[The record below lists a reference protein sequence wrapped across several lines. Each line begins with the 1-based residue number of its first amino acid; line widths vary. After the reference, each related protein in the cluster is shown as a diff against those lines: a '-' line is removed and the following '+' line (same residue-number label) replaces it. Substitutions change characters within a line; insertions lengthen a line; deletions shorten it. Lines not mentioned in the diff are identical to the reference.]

1 MYAIINI
8 SGKQFKTHVGSRIKV
23 PRQLLEAGSKITFE
37 DVLLFSDG
45 KDTKIGNPN
54 VKGVSVNAKILTHA
68 REKKVLIYK
77 KKRRKGYQRKNGHRQ
92 WYSEIEINDI
102 KVSSTKKSNI
112 KSKAKVSTK
121 TKTSSKKV
129 KKVKE

>member
-8 SGKQFKTHVGSRIKV
+8 SGKQFKTHVGSRLRV
-23 PRQLLEAGSKITFE
+23 PRQLLETGSKITFE

-102 KVSSTKKSNI
+102 KVSSTKKSNT
-112 KSKAKVSTK
+112 KSKTKVAAKAKTIKKETK
-121 TKTSSKKV
+121 KG
-129 KKVKE
+129 KE